1 MSYKCLI
8 CGKNIN
14 SRLSYCDDCFKNIK
28 NQNQAV
34 FRTIIDEWKLEAKE
48 EDSKY
53 FYYVDEAKDIL
64 SGKKNLVIGRKG
76 EGKTAIAQYIY
87 QNNSYNTFTEKLS
100 FKDFPFNV
108 LYRLSNEQYT
118 KPNQYISIWKYL
130 IYTTIC
136 KKMITN
142 EAIDTDVVSKLKKI
156 FPPEDNKK
164 QLSKLIEKYT
174 VKDFGIQILGSG
186 INIGAE
192 KGKSEFDWIE
202 IIDILETTILDNI
215 DDSNYYILFDEL
227 DEDYKYFKTE
237 IEKEDYFDLV
247 TGLFKA
253 VHDVKTLFKS
263 KKVNVYPIVFL
274 RTDIYDLIT
283 YSDKNKWSDSIINLT
298 WTPEKIKKLL
308 TYRLNIVFGESTL
321 SFNDCWDKLFSKRPL
336 KTGANKK
343 KTINSFEYMLRSTQN
358 RPRDFIKY
366 FQECAK
372 QVLANDKV
380 RVNQQIIKLADSDF
394 SEYMRN
400 EIIDEIYAV
409 LPEYE
414 EIFAILSLIRKQT
427 FDPQEF
433 VDKYDDMAKDG
444 EIPNRGAEKVLKI
457 LFEYSVIG
465 NAPSIKNQSIYKYE
479 KNNARFN
486 FREKI
491 IIHRGLFK
499 ALQIF

>member
-1 MSYKCLI
+1 M
-8 CGKNIN
+8 
-14 SRLSYCDDCFKNIK
+14 
-28 NQNQAV
+28 
-34 FRTIIDEWKLEAKE
+34 
-48 EDSKY
+48 
-53 FYYVDEAKDIL
+53 
-64 SGKKNLVIGRKG
+64 
-76 EGKTAIAQYIY
+76 IA
-87 QNNSYNTFTEKLS
+87 
-100 FKDFPFNV
+100 
-108 LYRLSNEQYT
+108 
-118 KPNQYISIWKYL
+118 
-130 IYTTIC
+130 
-136 KKMITN
+136 N
-142 EAIDTDVVSKLKKI
+142 EAIDSDIVSKLKKI
-156 FPPEDNKK
+156 FHPDDNKK

-186 INIGAE
+186 INIGGE
-192 KGKSEFDWIE
+192 KIKSDVDWIE
-202 IIDILETTILDNI
+202 IIDILENAILENI

-227 DEDYKYFKTE
+227 DEDYKDFKIE
-237 IEKEDYFDLV
+237 AEKENYFDLV

-253 VHDVKTLFKS
+253 VQDVKTLFKNN
-263 KKVNVYPIVFL
+263 KINVYPVFFL
-274 RTDIYDLIT
+274 RTDIFDLIT

-298 WTPEKIKKLL
+298 WTPDKLKKLL
-308 TYRLNIVFGESTL
+308 AYRLGIVFEDSTL
-321 SFNDCWDKLFSKRPL
+321 SFDDCWNNLFSKKPL
-336 KTGANKK
+336 WTGANKK
-343 KTINSFEYMLRSTQN
+343 KRINSFEYMLRSTQN

-372 QVLANDKV
+372 QVLANNGCL
-380 RVNQQIIKLADSDF
+380 VNQQIIKLADSDF

-400 EIIDEIYAV
+400 EIIDEIYSV

-427 FDPQEF
+427 FNPQEF
-433 VDKYDDMAKDG
+433 VDKYDEMVKDG
-444 EIPNRGAEKVLKI
+444 EIQNRGAEKVLKL